1 MHWLYLGIAIV
12 FEIAFIFVARAAEG
26 FTKLWPSVFSILCSA
41 IVIYLLSLVMLDID
55 VAVAYTILIGGG
67 TIGAIVFGRLF
78 LQERVT
84 AVRMTCFA
92 FIVLGIVGLHT
103 TVGP

>member
-12 FEIAFIFVARAAEG
+12 FEVAFIFGARAAKG
-26 FTKLWPSVFSILCSA
+26 FTKLWPSVFSIACSA

-78 LQERVT
+78 LRERVT
-84 AVRMTCFA
+84 PVRMTCFV
-92 FIVLGIVGLHT
+92 FIVLGIAGLHM
-103 TVGP
+103 TVGA